1 MEVDEVDNIST
12 HEEAYSRHLAP
23 SFKQK
28 ELILKELGKRIC
40 ELLDSPKLI
49 KSMGNES
56 LKMVQ
61 KFSWEGI
68 VADILK
74 SFESVK
80 N

>member
-1 MEVDEVDNIST
+1 MASSLPILAISGT
-12 HEEAYSRHLAP
+12 LPEDVLVHEKNGYFVKDS
-23 SFKQK
+23 K
-28 ELILKELGKRIC
+28 ELEKRIC

-49 KSMGNES
+49 ESMGNES

-68 VADILK
+68 VSDILK